1 MRLRLHPAQL
11 ALGLALVC
19 AGILVLIYWLRL
31 GAGATPPE
39 LVSFLPRE
47 DSTLVYIDVA
57 AIRAS
62 GLLDLLA
69 GSPSVQDADYRSFV
83 DQTHFD
89 YRSDLDAAAASF
101 ENGDEYFILRG
112 RFDWA
117 ALIAYVNR
125 QGGSCGKSFCRLDAS
140 RPGRHISFYPVR
152 KNLMALAVA
161 ADGSGA
167 ARIVRGASPT
177 ARALPSQPAWTIV
190 PASALQSS
198 QLIPDRARPFTAA
211 LQDARQVVLALT
223 ARSSKLALDIDVA
236 CKDPSAAT
244 VLEAQLEEATA
255 GLQGMLQR
263 EHGAPDPAGLT
274 GMLTSGSFHHDGDR
288 VSGEWP
294 VSRQFLEAIAEGRA
308 NAPR

>member
-11 ALGLALVC
+11 VLGLAILC
-19 AGILVLIYWLRL
+19 TGILALIYWFRL
-31 GAGATPPE
+31 GAGATPAE
-39 LVSFLPRE
+39 MVSFLPRD

-69 GSPSVQDADYRSFV
+69 GSPTVQDADYRSFV

-89 YRSDLDAAAASF
+89 YRSDLDAVAASF

-117 ALIAYVNR
+117 ALIVYVKR
-125 QGGSCGKSFCRLDAS
+125 QGGSCGKSFCRLDGS
-140 RPGRHISFYPVR
+140 RPGRKISFYPVR

-161 ADGSGA
+161 SDDSVA
-167 ARIVRGASPT
+167 ARIVHGASPT
-177 ARALPSQPAWTIV
+177 ARSLPSQPAWTIV

-223 ARSSKLALDIDVA
+223 ARSNKLALDIEVA
-236 CKDPSAAT
+236 CKDPSSAT

-263 EHGAPDPAGLT
+263 EHTSPDPAGLT
-274 GMLTSGSFHHDGDR
+274 GMLTSGAFEHKGDR

-294 VSRQFLEAIAEGRA
+294 VSRQLVEAIAEGRGDSA
-308 NAPR
+308 R